1 MASLSIKKLIFS
13 NSAKIFCIIIFVFLL
28 LDFIFSITIIK
39 ETINKDCI
47 KYIRYSI
54 NKEDFYSYDLKKNC
68 RAFETKRTV
77 KTYDVFTD
85 QNGYR
90 VASRNNK
97 KDKAK
102 NSVVFLGDSFA
113 YGLGL
118 NYEQTVVGVLE
129 KKVKR
134 YNFFNLSVPSYS
146 PIIQK
151 YKLEKFL
158 KFNKK
163 TNKIFYLMDLT
174 DVLDESNRWVKM
186 KNFDYPVIVDETTHK
201 TIKSDFNLKK
211 NFKMTRL
218 FIYNLNKFFRDIRKT
233 INRKKF
239 EERDKKVGFT
249 KWGNFTHTS
258 YEDLDKN
265 IWVKNDF
272 NVGINN
278 LKNNVKLISNIA
290 KKINSEFYIVIYPWP
305 ETLEHGEKYFS
316 WQKFGADLCL
326 FSDCTK
332 LINAFPKF
340 NKIKKQFP
348 YWKKEIY
355 ILEDIHFNEN
365 GHRLL
370 TEIIYRNAFEQ

>member
-1 MASLSIKKLIFS
+1 MVSFSIKKLIFS
-13 NSAKIFCIIIFVFLL
+13 NSVKIFSMIIFVFLL

-68 RAFETKRTV
+68 RAYETKRTV

-118 NYEQTVVGVLE
+118 NYEQTVVGILE

-163 TNKIFYLMDLT
+163 TNKIFYCRINKPNMRKNTNKNILL
-174 DVLDESNRWVKM
+174 NR
-186 KNFDYPVIVDETTHK
+186 N
-201 TIKSDFNLKK
+201 
-211 NFKMTRL
+211 
-218 FIYNLNKFFRDIRKT
+218 IRK
-233 INRKKF
+233 IKF
-239 EERDKKVGFT
+239 LE
-249 KWGNFTHTS
+249 
-258 YEDLDKN
+258 
-265 IWVKNDF
+265 
-272 NVGINN
+272 
-278 LKNNVKLISNIA
+278 KL
-290 KKINSEFYIVIYPWP
+290 Y
-305 ETLEHGEKYFS
+305 
-316 WQKFGADLCL
+316 
-326 FSDCTK
+326 
-332 LINAFPKF
+332 
-340 NKIKKQFP
+340 
-348 YWKKEIY
+348 
-355 ILEDIHFNEN
+355 
-365 GHRLL
+365 
-370 TEIIYRNAFEQ
+370 

>member
-1 MASLSIKKLIFS
+1 MVSFSIKKLIFS
-13 NSAKIFCIIIFVFLL
+13 NSAKIFCMIIFVFLL

-97 KDKAK
+97 KDKGK

-118 NYEQTVVGVLE
+118 NYEQTVVGILE

-163 TNKIFYLMDLT
+163 TDKIFYLMDLT
-174 DVLDESNRWVKM
+174 DVLDESNRWIKM

-265 IWVKNDF
+265 IWAKNDF

-316 WQKFGADLCL
+316 WQKFGTDLCL
-326 FSDCTK
+326 FTGCTK

>member
-1 MASLSIKKLIFS
+1 
-13 NSAKIFCIIIFVFLL
+13 
-28 LDFIFSITIIK
+28 
-39 ETINKDCI
+39 
-47 KYIRYSI
+47 
-54 NKEDFYSYDLKKNC
+54 
-68 RAFETKRTV
+68 
-77 KTYDVFTD
+77 
-85 QNGYR
+85 
-90 VASRNNK
+90 
-97 KDKAK
+97 
-102 NSVVFLGDSFA
+102 
-113 YGLGL
+113 
-118 NYEQTVVGVLE
+118 
-129 KKVKR
+129 
-134 YNFFNLSVPSYS
+134 LSVPSYS

-163 TNKIFYLMDLT
+163 TDKIFYLMDLT

-265 IWVKNDF
+265 IWAKNDF

-305 ETLEHGEKYFS
+305 ETLEYGEKFFS
-316 WQKFGADLCL
+316 WQKFGSELCQ
-326 FSDCTK
+326 FTNCTK

-340 NKIKKQFP
+340 NKIKNQFS

-355 ILEDIHFNEN
+355 ILQDLHLNEN

-370 TEIIYRNAFEQ
+370 AEIIHRNAFEQ